1 MIIALQILTCLLGGA
16 GALYLFGASV
26 GSFIRGTLIGVS
38 MNALAFFAL
47 IFTGRTSVYGTAHS
61 PKFYVGYPA
70 IVLGLCVVILLFLKA
85 LATQGILVK
94 KSEPWNWR
102 GLFPTV
108 IGAIAGLLAGLFF
121 FIPKWLQNS
130 VGEIPQDPNFIFIL
144 TAAGDTSTDAQ
155 DLALLNEIVA
165 PAIFL
170 ALLGASIGFIRSD
183 LRIKLPSARTWRIT
197 HLRGAALVSIF
208 ALLAGSFGY
217 AYARLPIKEA
227 AQLFFTTSSY
237 LEENYV
243 APTSDNVKL
252 PAKKRNLVH
261 IYMESVENS
270 YYSKDLGGYMEQ
282 NLMPE
287 LAALTETGISWSDT
301 DKFGGPDQ
309 LYATG
314 HSVAGMISMQAG
326 VPMLAAGAPDIEIG
340 YSYPDFTSIGD
351 ILKAAGYNTAFMQ
364 ASTASWG
371 GLDRYYQRHG
381 GFDIHD
387 RARFVADGKI
397 EHDYFVWW
405 GVEDDKLYEYTKEE
419 LTKLGGQDKPFYM
432 IVENGDTHFPD
443 GYVSENMKETPF
455 DSQYANV
462 IHYSQAETVKLIKWI
477 QEQPWGD
484 DTTIVVTGDHRSMDK
499 EFFKGWD
506 PSYHRTI
513 VNLILNPVPGTDFPD
528 SVTKNRKF
536 STFDLFPTILTAIG
550 AEVEGDR
557 LGLGMNMFSGK
568 QTLVER
574 DGSQLMNEEFAKRSP
589 FYDSHRETRAGQPAR
604 WQDDKF

>member
-1 MIIALQILTCLLGGA
+1 MIVALQILTCLAAGV
-16 GALYLFGASV
+16 GALYLFGISA
-26 GSFIRGTLIGVS
+26 GSFIRGTLVGVS
-38 MNALAFFAL
+38 ANALAFFAL
-47 IFTGRTSVYGTAHS
+47 ILTGRTTIYGAPHS

-70 IVLGLCVVILLFLKA
+70 IILGLCLVALLLLKV
-85 LATQGILVK
+85 LASRGILVK
-94 KSEPWNWR
+94 KSETWNWR
-102 GLFPTV
+102 GLFPTF
-108 IGAIAGLLAGLFF
+108 IGAVVGLLAGLFF
-121 FIPKWLQNS
+121 FIPKWLEDS

-155 DLALLNEIVA
+155 DLALLNEIVV

-183 LRIKLPSARTWRIT
+183 LHIKMPSARTWRIT
-197 HLRGAALVSIF
+197 HVRGVALVSI
-208 ALLAGSFGY
+208 AVLLAGSFAY
-217 AYARLPIKEA
+217 SYARLPMKEA

-237 LEENYV
+237 LEDNYV
-243 APTSDNVKL
+243 APTADNVKL
-252 PAKKRNLVH
+252 PAHKRNLVH

-270 YYSKDLGGYMEQ
+270 YYSKDLGGYMDQ

-287 LAALTETGISWSDT
+287 LAALSETGISWSNT

-314 HSVAGMISMQAG
+314 HSVAGMIAMQAG
-326 VPMLAAGAPDIEIG
+326 VPMLASGTAGSDF
-340 YSYPDFTSIGD
+340 SYPDFTTIGD
-351 ILKAAGYNTAFMQ
+351 ILKKAGYNTTFMQ

-387 RARFVADGKI
+387 RARFVTDGKI

-419 LTKLGGQDKPFYM
+419 LARLGNQDKPFYM

-443 GYVSENMKETPF
+443 GYVSANMTEAPF

-462 IHYSQAETVKLIKWI
+462 IHYSQAETVKLIRWI
-477 QEQPWGD
+477 QEQPWASN
-484 DTTIVVTGDHRSMDK
+484 TTIVVTGDHRSMDK
-499 EFFKGWD
+499 KFFEGWD
-506 PSYHRTI
+506 KNYHRSI

-528 SVTKNRKF
+528 SVTKNREF
-536 STFDLFPTILTAIG
+536 SAFDMFPTILTAIG
-550 AEVEGDR
+550 AEVKDDR
-557 LGLGMNMFSGK
+557 LGLGVNMFSGK

-574 DGSQLMNEEFAKRSP
+574 DGAELMNEEFAKRSP
-589 FYDSHRETRAGQPAR
+589 FYDSHRETRAGRADRQ
-604 WQDDKF
+604 QDEKL